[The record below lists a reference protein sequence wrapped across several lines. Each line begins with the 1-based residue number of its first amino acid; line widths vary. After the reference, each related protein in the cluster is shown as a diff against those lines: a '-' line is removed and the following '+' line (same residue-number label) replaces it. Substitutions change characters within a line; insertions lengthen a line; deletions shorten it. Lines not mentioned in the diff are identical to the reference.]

1 MPDHGLFEPDVLIT
15 DLVVAARRRRAA
27 LSGEK
32 RLMLAIV
39 ENALDHYQKYIVA
52 TDRVG
57 RALFTEAAQWMA
69 STSTDDV
76 YSFENISE
84 TLDINPSYFRRG
96 VAAWHKRL
104 LDARSRAAE
113 IPAVESPATFRVAGQ
128 SNRSLQ
134 LRD

>member
-1 MPDHGLFEPDVLIT
+1 MADHGVFEPDVLIAG
-15 DLVVAARRRRAA
+15 LVVAARRRRAA

-39 ENALDHYQKYIVA
+39 ENALDYYQKYLLA

-57 RALFTEAAQWMA
+57 RALFAEAAEWMA
-69 STSTDDV
+69 STSDEDV

-84 TLDINPSYFRRG
+84 TLDINASYFRRG

-104 LDARSRAAE
+104 LEAHSRAAE
-113 IPAVESPATFRVAGQ
+113 TPVASPEPVRTAGC
-128 SNRSLQ
+128 SDHSLQ
-134 LRD
+134 PRD

>member
-1 MPDHGLFEPDVLIT
+1 MSDGLFEPDVLIT

-52 TDRVG
+52 TDRIG

-69 STSTDDV
+69 STSNDDV

-104 LDARSRAAE
+104 LDAHSRAAE
-113 IPAVESPATFRVAGQ
+113 SPAVELPPPLQAAG
-128 SNRSLQ
+128 
-134 LRD
+134 